1 MRDAMPISTYT
12 TVRARGQASSVF
24 GKSITFFDENKKNL
38 TNDCRTAI
46 KKKAIHIFSADL
58 EEEAV
63 MQKEQWGSR
72 VGFILAAVGSAIG
85 LGNIWRFPYQ
95 AFDNGGGAFLIP
107 YFIALITAG
116 IPIIIMEFSMGHK
129 MKGGAP
135 LTFAKMNRK
144 FEWLGWWQA
153 LISFVIAIYY
163 VAVIGWAISYFFF
176 SFTLAWSGEP
186 VSFFVGE
193 YLGLTDGPFQ
203 LGGIRWSI
211 LATVALAW
219 IISFFALFAGVKQ
232 GIERANKIFMPLLI
246 LLLAVILIRGITLPG
261 AADGLEMLF
270 KPDFSKILDGGV
282 WVAAYG
288 QIFFTLSIAF
298 AIMITYS
305 SYLPEDSDIVNNGFM
320 TALLNSGFSI
330 IAGIAVFSIVG
341 YLMNQAGGELPEN
354 LSGVF
359 LAFATIPAA
368 INQLP
373 TMSVL
378 VGVLFFLALTFA
390 GLSSFI
396 SINEVV
402 VRSLADKLN
411 APRKKVVVLYT
422 IIAGLISIIF
432 TTGAGLYILDI
443 VDYFINQF
451 GIAISGLAEVI
462 IIGYMFKL
470 SDVRDHANATS
481 DFQVGGWWNF
491 MIKIVTPI
499 VLGISVI
506 QNFVGN
512 FQENYGGY
520 ATIQV
525 VLLGWLV
532 AALAVIIGI
541 AISRA
546 KWSDESMLSE

>member
-1 MRDAMPISTYT
+1 
-12 TVRARGQASSVF
+12 
-24 GKSITFFDENKKNL
+24 
-38 TNDCRTAI
+38 
-46 KKKAIHIFSADL
+46 
-58 EEEAV
+58 

-107 YFIALITAG
+107 YFVALLTAG
-116 IPIIIMEFSMGHK
+116 IPIIILEFSMGHK
-129 MKGGAP
+129 MRGGAP
-135 LTFAKMNRK
+135 LTFARINRK

-153 LISFVIAIYY
+153 AISFVISVYY
-163 VAVIGWAISYFFF
+163 VAVIGWAISYIGF
-176 SFTLAWSGEP
+176 SFTLSWSGEP
-186 VSFFVGE
+186 VGFFVGE
-193 YLGLTDGPFQ
+193 FLGLTEGPFQ

-211 LATVALAW
+211 FATVVLAW
-219 IISFFALFAGVKQ
+219 IVSFIALFAGVKR
-232 GIERANKIFMPLLI
+232 GIERANKIFMPVLI
-246 LLLAVILIRGITLPG
+246 FLLLVILVRGVTLPG
-261 AADGLEMLF
+261 AGAGLDMLF
-270 KPDFSKILDGGV
+270 KPDFSRILDGSV

-305 SYLPEDSDIVNNGFM
+305 SYLPEKSDIVNNGFI

-330 IAGIAVFSIVG
+330 LAGIAIFSIVG
-341 YLMNQAGGELPEN
+341 YLQHQSGGELPEN

-378 VGVLFFLALTFA
+378 VGVLFFVALTFA

-402 VRSLADKLN
+402 VRSISDKLN
-411 APRKKVVVLYT
+411 APRRKVVVWYT
-422 IIAGLISIIF
+422 IIAGLVSVIF

-451 GIAISGLAEVI
+451 GVAISALVEVLL
-462 IIGYMFKL
+462 IGYLFRL
-470 SDVRDHANATS
+470 SDLRDHANGIS
-481 DFQVGGWWNF
+481 DFRIGPWWNV
-491 MIKIVTPI
+491 MIKVVTPI
-499 VLGISVI
+499 ILGISVI
-506 QNFVGN
+506 QNFVQN
-512 FQENYGGY
+512 FQANYGGY
-520 ATIQV
+520 GTVQV
-525 VLLGWLV
+525 VVLGWLV
-532 AALAVIIGI
+532 ALLAVIVGV
-541 AISRA
+541 AVSRA
-546 KWSDESMLSE
+546 KWPEGALKAD